1 MLYLKKY
8 SFEFF
13 KYGLFFLSSAP
24 IVSVFLILLAAILN
38 LNKET
43 KLNLT
48 NIWSKSFLFIGILI
62 FISALFNHYFNYGS
76 IFNNQEKLNSLLG
89 LANWIP
95 FFLLFPFF
103 QTLLST
109 HQKRETAIKFLVAG
123 SLTVVFTGIAQYF
136 FNIYGPFS
144 IMNNFV
150 IWYMKDISD
159 PDNLNVGLAGLFSN
173 QNYTATWLNIVLP
186 LSVGLLQ
193 NKKNNKLKKI
203 IIFLFILLFV
213 SCLVLTRSRTSFLT
227 FYLTFQAFAS
237 IKYSLLLIIPIFII
251 LILPILS
258 FVSFLPDQL
267 TIFFKAIS
275 PNFALTKY
283 SEYLNAYG
291 TFLPRLEIWS
301 KALKIISERPLLG
314 WGASTFPILYVINEG
329 IIKTQ
334 KISLQHSHNIF
345 FELSINYGLV
355 VSVVLSLIVFL
366 IIRKSFKQ
374 IYDKKNEFQYISKI
388 NKSWWIATVIL
399 ITNLLVD
406 MPYYDVR
413 ISLSLWILLAGLT
426 QIIKNQEEKTFFKN

>member
-1 MLYLKKY
+1 
-8 SFEFF
+8 
-13 KYGLFFLSSAP
+13 
-24 IVSVFLILLAAILN
+24 
-38 LNKET
+38 
-43 KLNLT
+43 
-48 NIWSKSFLFIGILI
+48 
-62 FISALFNHYFNYGS
+62 
-76 IFNNQEKLNSLLG
+76 
-89 LANWIP
+89 
-95 FFLLFPFF
+95 
-103 QTLLST
+103 
-109 HQKRETAIKFLVAG
+109 
-123 SLTVVFTGIAQYF
+123 
-136 FNIYGPFS
+136 
-144 IMNNFV
+144 
-150 IWYMKDISD
+150 
-159 PDNLNVGLAGLFSN
+159 
-173 QNYTATWLNIVLP
+173 
-186 LSVGLLQ
+186 
-193 NKKNNKLKKI
+193 
-203 IIFLFILLFV
+203 
-213 SCLVLTRSRTSFLT
+213 TRSRTSFLT

-374 IYDKKNEFQYISKI
+374 IYDKKNEFQYIS
-388 NKSWWIATVIL
+388 
-399 ITNLLVD
+399 
-406 MPYYDVR
+406 
-413 ISLSLWILLAGLT
+413 
-426 QIIKNQEEKTFFKN
+426 